1 MTTTMTSQEI
11 KQTIT
16 NSMEQALKDLATLV
30 QCQSVASGTS
40 SEEKAGMVAARVATK
55 TVLERAGF
63 TTREIVLPS
72 GNNAIFGEIPASS
85 HDKPVVLLYAH
96 YDVQP
101 GWGEGSFMLTLK
113 DGRYYGRGASDDK
126 SGILIHAL
134 AVSAL
139 KDSLGI
145 GVKVVVEGEEE
156 TGIGSLEAYVANDKT
171 GMFQSDAIIVADT
184 GNWKVGE
191 PTLTTALRGIVVVT
205 VKMSTLQRRVHSGLF
220 GGPAPDALMALI
232 RTLATLQDEQG
243 NVTIDELTSDPW
255 HGSNPLTEEVFR
267 QQAGVLPEVDLT
279 GKGTIGDRL
288 WAGYAVNVVGMDVP
302 AIKGATNALI
312 ESASARV
319 SLRVPPD
326 KDPQE
331 ALDKLK
337 QHLRSRRPW
346 HADISFSDEGSGEGY
361 SASTDNDIYR
371 AAEWALQQAYGKST
385 TIIGAGG
392 SIPLINVFAQH
403 IPQANIL
410 LWGTEEPQA
419 NIHGTDESLDPDE
432 LKNIAIAEAL
442 FLYKLGGGS

>member
-1 MTTTMTSQEI
+1 MTTAVTSQDI
-11 KQTIT
+11 KQIIA
-16 NSMEQALKDLATLV
+16 NNMKQALKDLATLV

-40 SEEKAGMVAARVATK
+40 PEEKKGMVDARTATK
-55 TVLERAGF
+55 AILERAGF
-63 TTREIVLPS
+63 TTREITLPG
-72 GNNAIFGEIPASS
+72 GNNAIFGEIPAQS
-85 HDKPVVLLYAH
+85 HDKPTVLLYAH

-101 GWGEGSFMLTLK
+101 GWGEGSFTLTPK

-134 AVSAL
+134 AVGAL
-139 KDSLGI
+139 KNSLGI
-145 GVKVVVEGEEE
+145 GVKIIVEGEEE
-156 TGIGSLEAYVANDKT
+156 TGIGSLETYVANDKT

-184 GNWKVGE
+184 GNWKAGE
-191 PTLTTALRGIVVVT
+191 PTLTTALRGIAVVT
-205 VKMSTLQRRVHSGLF
+205 VKMSTLRQRVHSGLF
-220 GGPAPDALMALI
+220 GGPAPDALMALLK
-232 RTLATLQDEQG
+232 TLATLQDEQG
-243 NVTIDELTSDPW
+243 NVTIDKLTSDPW
-255 HGSNPLTEEVFR
+255 HGSNPVTEEIFR
-267 QQAGVLPEVDLT
+267 QQAGVLPGVDLT
-279 GKGTIGDRL
+279 GKGTIADRL

-302 AIKGATNALI
+302 ATKGATNALVD
-312 ESASARV
+312 SASARI

-326 KDPQE
+326 KDPRE

-346 HADISFSDEGSGEGY
+346 HADISFSDEASGEGY
-361 SASTDNDIYR
+361 SASTDNDIYD

-403 IPQANIL
+403 IPQAKIL

-419 NIHGTDESLDPDE
+419 NIHGTDESLDPEE

-442 FLYKLGGGS
+442 FLHKLDGGS